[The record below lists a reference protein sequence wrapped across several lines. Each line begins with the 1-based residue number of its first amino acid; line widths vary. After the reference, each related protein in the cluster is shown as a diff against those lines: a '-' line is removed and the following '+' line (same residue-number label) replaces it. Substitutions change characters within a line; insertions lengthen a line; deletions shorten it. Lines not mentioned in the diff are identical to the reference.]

1 MKPLKAISILR
12 LFLNLLFTGF
22 ILIAALS
29 NNEKNLPVG
38 FILLYNILLL
48 SPAWVNNFWLL
59 PHLRRNKN
67 VLHYVVAL
75 TVTVIVAAIIL
86 GSYLQWLYFKFKTSE
101 LIDFTPLAAT
111 SSAPAGLEKFQCYF
125 NVLPGIIILTTMMIV
140 GYSVQQFLIKI
151 KNDKQIQTQQTIA
164 ELNLLK
170 SQISPHFLFNV
181 LNSLYALSLKKSE
194 ETPDVI
200 LKLSDIL
207 RYSLYETQEKEISII
222 NEIHILNTYIDIE
235 RLRISANAKI
245 SFVHD
250 EVKDSVKVAPMLLLP
265 LIENAFKHGTDS
277 TIGISY
283 INATLICYENNLIF
297 TCENSF
303 KNTAKKDLG
312 GIGIENV
319 RKRLQLIYPSK
330 HRFEIEKSKDVFKV
344 TLEIK
349 F

>member
-1 MKPLKAISILR
+1 MKPIKAIGLLR

-29 NNEKNLPVG
+29 NNVKNLPVG

-48 SPAWVNNFWLL
+48 SSAWVNNFWLL
-59 PHLRRNKN
+59 PRLRRNKN
-67 VLHYVVAL
+67 VLRYVVAL
-75 TVTVIVAAIIL
+75 TLTVIAATIIL
-86 GSYLQWLYFKFKTSE
+86 GSYLQWLYLEFKTSE
-101 LIDFTPLAAT
+101 LIDFTSLAAP
-111 SSAPAGLEKFQCYF
+111 SSAPSGLEKYQYYF
-125 NVLPGIIILTTMMIV
+125 DVIPGIIIMTAMLSV
-140 GYSVQQFLIKI
+140 GYAIQQSLLKI
-151 KNDKQIQTQQTIA
+151 KNDKQIQAQQAIA

-207 RYSLYETQEKEISII
+207 RYSLYETQEKEISIR

-235 RLRISANAKI
+235 RIRISANAQI
-245 SFVHD
+245 SFVCAQ
-250 EVKDSVKVAPMLLLP
+250 VRDSVKIAPMLLLP
-265 LIENAFKHGTDS
+265 LIENAFKHGIDS

-283 INATLICYENNLIF
+283 INASLICDENNLIF

-303 KNTAKKDLG
+303 KDAAKKALG
-312 GIGIENV
+312 GIGIDNV
-319 RKRLQLIYPSK
+319 RKRLQLLYPSK
-330 HRFEIEKSKDVFKV
+330 HIFEINKGKNVFKI